1 MAFGYS
7 PALAAYLRQMGV
19 EEQNIYA
26 EQRIQTDLAKR
37 QYDRSLPEWA
47 ERTRA
52 AGQSVLDNAEA
63 RGVYR
68 SGATIEGAA
77 RARAAVTRQQQEQ
90 LAQVGDQSIA
100 YGLDAARRIAAIRRG
115 STEQILN
122 DRTLQNTAGAAAA
135 YGG

>member
-7 PALAAYLRQMGV
+7 PALSAYLRQMGV

-26 EQRIQTDLAKR
+26 ETRIQNDLAQR
-37 QYDRSLPEWA
+37 QYDRSVPEWQ

-52 AGQSVLDNAEA
+52 AGQSVLDDAEA

-68 SGATIEGAA
+68 AGATIEGAA
-77 RARAAVTRQQQEQ
+77 RARAGVTRQQQEQ
-90 LAQVGDQSIA
+90 LAQVGDQAIS

-115 STEQILN
+115 NMEQTLA
-122 DRTLQNTAGAAAA
+122 DRTNQTISGAAAA